1 MIIPYQELES
11 ETLTNVIESIILRE
25 GTDYGEVELSL
36 SEKVELVRRQ
46 LDEGKARLEYSEEHE
61 TVNIILR

>member
-1 MIIPYQELES
+1 MIIPYHELES

-46 LDEGKARLEYSEEHE
+46 LDEGKAQLEYSEEHE